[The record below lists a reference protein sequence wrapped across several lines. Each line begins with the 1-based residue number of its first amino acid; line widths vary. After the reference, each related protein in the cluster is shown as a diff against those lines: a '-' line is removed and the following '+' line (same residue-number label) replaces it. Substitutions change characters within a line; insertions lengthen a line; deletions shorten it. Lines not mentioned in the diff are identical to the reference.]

1 MIYPFDYEKE
11 VASATQTPRGKV
23 YATPITSRENDILLG
38 THHDPA
44 WIGQDLNHVF
54 PREILDNVARGF
66 INDGAPFEEG
76 FGGPDMFGVEWVYVP
91 VVRGSMEKPGVHK
104 VADLNEW
111 EKDVSIPDLNT
122 LDWPAIAERC
132 KKIIR
137 PDKITS
143 TMVYT
148 GFFER
153 LISLVGFEDAAM
165 ALIDDEQQDAIHR
178 LFDKLCGYYD
188 DLFDK
193 MKTYCNLEYVVFHDD
208 WGSQRSPFFSVD
220 TCREML
226 LPYLKRVV
234 KSAHDRGIIFNFHCC
249 GSVGPM
255 VPLMV
260 EAGADAWD
268 GQDMNDIWGLY
279 HQYGDKLNITLNQK
293 VLNISEE
300 EAAAWVDN
308 IVSHL
313 EKGKHLI
320 IANRQM
326 NAVARELMYVRSR
339 EFYGKE

>member
-1 MIYPFDYEKE
+1 MAYPFDYEKE
-11 VASATQTPRGKV
+11 VAAAPETPKGKAFV
-23 YATPITSRENDILLG
+23 TPITSRENDILLG

-66 INDGAPFEEG
+66 VNDGIPFEQG

-91 VVRGSMEKPGVHK
+91 LVRGSMEKTGVHK
-104 VADLNEW
+104 VSDLEHW
-111 EKDVSIPDLNT
+111 ENDVVMPDLST
-122 LDWPAIAERC
+122 LDWPAISERC
-132 KKIIR
+132 KKVIR

-153 LISLVGFEDAAM
+153 LISFVGFEEAAM
-165 ALIDDEQQDAIHR
+165 ALIDEDLQDAIHR
-178 LFDKLCGYYD
+178 LFDQLCGYYD

-193 MKTYCNLEYVVFHDD
+193 LQKYCGLEYVVFHDD
-208 WGSQRSPFFSVD
+208 WGSQRSPFFSES

-249 GSVGPM
+249 GCVGAL

-260 EAGADAWD
+260 EAGVDAWD

-279 HQYGDKLNITLNQK
+279 HTYGDQINITLNTK
-293 VLNISEE
+293 VLNISPED
-300 EAAAWVDN
+300 ADVWVNN
-308 IVSHL
+308 IISHL

-326 NAVARELMYVRSR
+326 NPVARELMYVRSR

>member
-11 VASATQTPRGKV
+11 VAAAEQTPRGKV
-23 YATPITSRENDILLG
+23 YVTPITSRENDILPG
-38 THHDPA
+38 RHQDPA
-44 WIGQDLNHVF
+44 WIGQDLNHIF

-66 INDGAPFEEG
+66 VMDGMPFEDG

-91 VVRGSMEKPGVHK
+91 VARGSMEKPGVHK
-104 VADLNEW
+104 VADIEQW
-111 EKDVSIPDLNT
+111 EKDVTMPDLEK
-122 LDWPAIAERC
+122 LDWAAIEARC
-132 KKIIR
+132 KKMIR

-143 TMVYT
+143 TMIYT

-153 LISLVGFEDAAM
+153 LISLIGFEAAAM
-165 ALIDDEQQDAIHR
+165 ALIDEEQQEAIHR
-178 LFDKLCGYYD
+178 LFDQLCVYYD
-188 DLFDK
+188 QLLEK
-193 MKTYCNLEYVVFHDD
+193 MHKHCALEYVVFHDD
-208 WGSQRSPFFSVD
+208 WGSQHSLFFSVE

-249 GSVGPM
+249 GNVGRL
-255 VPLMV
+255 VPLMI

-279 HQYGDKLNITLNQK
+279 KQYGDKLNITLNQK
-293 VLNISEE
+293 ILEANEE
-300 EAAAWVDN
+300 EATAWVDN
-308 IVSHL
+308 IISHL

-326 NAVARELMYVRSR
+326 NAIVREQLYIKSR
-339 EFYGKE
+339 QFYGQE